1 MSYRPHGAWRTMEV
15 LEELALVAV
24 GSWLTPRSLVVSL
37 DTSIG
42 TSGRYNPRVA
52 VGRLIFLKL
61 SLPRYG
67 VGRSPA
73 PCCSLLMRIHS

>member
-1 MSYRPHGAWRTMEV
+1 M
-15 LEELALVAV
+15 
-24 GSWLTPRSLVVSL
+24 VVSL

-42 TSGRYNPRVA
+42 TLGLYDPLVA
-52 VGRLIFLKL
+52 MGRLIFLKL

-67 VGRSPA
+67 VGRCPA